1 MNTITEKQGYMPR
14 ILRPA
19 WLVLM
24 IFAVACLLAALPGYL
39 AGFPLA
45 ASLNLDASPALF
57 FTVRVISTTVSLGG
71 AVLCLGLAILLFVRK
86 QRDLIAL
93 FISFYLILY
102 AVVMTGLLEAA
113 FYYWGIP
120 SSVAIFFQTIFTTI
134 PTVILLCIFPTGRFV
149 PSWTRWL
156 VLGSA
161 VVVLLILIR
170 PYDDWSSYSNTYAQI
185 IGGILGTI
193 LILGMYAQIHR
204 YRNVS
209 TYAEREQA
217 KWVVAGLFVWVIYL
231 GISSIP
237 WMYLQNLPPGQPVP
251 WWMPFSTVTWW
262 VSLIIFPLS
271 LAISILRYRL
281 FDIDVIIRKTLVYTA
296 LTASLVLV
304 YFGSVLL
311 LQSIFTGVS
320 GQQSP
325 VAIVISTLV
334 IAALFNPLRQRIQ
347 NAIDRRFYR
356 RKYDAEK
363 TLEAFAKTA
372 RDETD
377 LDALRVDLVRVV
389 QETMQLEQVG
399 LWLQKEE
406 RSV

>member
-1 MNTITEKQGYMPR
+1 MPR

-19 WLVLM
+19 WFVLM

-45 ASLNLDASPALF
+45 ASLDPDASPVLF
-57 FTVRVISTTVSLGG
+57 LTVRVISSTASLGG
-71 AVLCLGLAILLFVRK
+71 AVLCLGLAALLFIRK
-86 QRDLIAL
+86 PRDSMAI
-93 FISFYLILY
+93 FVSFYLILY

-113 FYYWGIP
+113 FYYWGIS

-149 PSWTRWL
+149 PSWTRWM
-156 VLGSA
+156 VIGSA
-161 VVVLLILIR
+161 LIVLLIIIR

-217 KWVVAGLFVWVIYL
+217 KWVVAGLFVWVFYL

-237 WMYLQNLPPGQPVP
+237 WMYLQNLPPGQPMP

-281 FDIDVIIRKTLVYTA
+281 FDIDIIIRKTLVYAA

-304 YFGSVLL
+304 YFSSVLL

-325 VAIVISTLV
+325 VAVVISTLV
-334 IAALFNPLRQRIQ
+334 IAALFNPLRGRIQ

>member
-45 ASLNLDASPALF
+45 ASLDLDASPALF
-57 FTVRVISTTVSLGG
+57 LTVRVISTTASLGG

-217 KWVVAGLFVWVIYL
+217 KWVVAGLFVWVFYL

-389 QETMQLEQVG
+389 QDTMQLEQVG
-399 LWLQKEE
+399 LWLAKEE
-406 RSV
+406 RRV

>member
-1 MNTITEKQGYMPR
+1 MVTQGYIPR

-19 WLVLM
+19 WFVLM
-24 IFAVACLLAALPGYL
+24 ILAVACLLAALPGYL

-45 ASLNLDASPALF
+45 ANLDLDASPALIL
-57 FTVRVISTTVSLGG
+57 TVRVISSTASLGG
-71 AVLCLGLAILLFVRK
+71 AVLCLGLAALLFIRNPHDSMSLYV
-86 QRDLIAL
+86 
-93 FISFYLILY
+93 SFYLILY

-134 PTVILLCIFPTGRFV
+134 PTVILLCIFPNGRFV

-156 VLGSA
+156 VIGSIL
-161 VVVLLILIR
+161 VMLLIFIR
-170 PYDDWSSYSNTYAQI
+170 PYDVWTTFSSTYTQI
-185 IGGILGTI
+185 IGGILAVT
-193 LILGMYAQIHR
+193 LFLGMYAQIYR

-217 KWVVAGLFVWVIYL
+217 KWVVVGLFAWMIYL
-231 GISSIP
+231 AIVSAP
-237 WMYLQNLPPGQPVP
+237 WMYLQNLPPGQPMP

-281 FDIDVIIRKTLVYTA
+281 FDIDVIIRKTLVYAA
-296 LTASLVLV
+296 LTASLVMV

-325 VAIVISTLV
+325 IAIVISTLV

-377 LDALRVDLVRVV
+377 LDALRDDLVRVV
-389 QETMQLEQVG
+389 QDTMQLEQVG
-399 LWLQKEE
+399 FWLAKEE
-406 RSV
+406 RRV

>member
-1 MNTITEKQGYMPR
+1 METQGYIPR
-14 ILRPA
+14 VLRPA
-19 WLVLM
+19 WFVLM

-45 ASLNLDASPALF
+45 ANLDLDASPALIL
-57 FTVRVISTTVSLGG
+57 TVRVISSTASLGG
-71 AVLCLGLAILLFVRK
+71 AVLCLGLAALLFVRK
-86 QRDLIAL
+86 PHDSMAL
-93 FISFYLILY
+93 YVSFYLILY

-134 PTVILLCIFPTGRFV
+134 PTVILLCIFPNGRFV

-156 VLGSA
+156 VIGSIL
-161 VVVLLILIR
+161 VMLLIFIR
-170 PYDDWSSYSNTYAQI
+170 PYDFWTTFSSTYTQI
-185 IGGILGTI
+185 IGGILAVT
-193 LILGMYAQIHR
+193 LFLGMYAQVYR

-217 KWVVAGLFVWVIYL
+217 KWVVVGLFVWMIYL
-231 GISSIP
+231 AIVAAP
-237 WMYLQNLPPGQPVP
+237 WMYLQNLPPGQPMP

-281 FDIDVIIRKTLVYTA
+281 FDIDVIIRKTLVYGA

-363 TLEAFAKTA
+363 TLEVFAKTA

-377 LDALRVDLVRVV
+377 LDALRDDLVRVV

-406 RSV
+406 RRV